1 MTLFMNTITHHRM
14 NKIRPIDVKSGSY
27 AEYNVDSNTK
37 KAKFTIGDHARISEH
52 KNIFCQGLCS

>member
-1 MTLFMNTITHHRM
+1 M

-52 KNIFCQGLCS
+52 KNIFRQGLCS